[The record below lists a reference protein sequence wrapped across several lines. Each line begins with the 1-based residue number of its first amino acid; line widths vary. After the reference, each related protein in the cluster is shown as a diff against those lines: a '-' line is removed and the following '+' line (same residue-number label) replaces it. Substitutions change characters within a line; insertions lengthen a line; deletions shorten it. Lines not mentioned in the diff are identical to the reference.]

1 MQKVA
6 ILGLGIMGNGMAHNL
21 LKAGFALTVYN
32 RSREKAAA
40 LEAAGAQVA
49 DTPKAAAESA
59 ELIVAMVADDAA
71 SRSVWLGD
79 DGALAGVRSDTLL
92 IECSTLSTGWVREL
106 AELAGRRGC
115 AFLDAP
121 VTGSKPVAESG
132 ELGFLV
138 GGDAAA
144 LERARPVLEAMGQR
158 INHLGPVGS
167 GAIMKLINN
176 LMGGVHVAVLAEG
189 MLLAEQAGLDM
200 QQVVTLLSN
209 GAPGSPMV
217 KGKAPRIAARDYDT
231 HFALRWMHKD
241 LSYALDEASRHNV
254 PLPTVAAAREIYRLA
269 LGQGFGDQ
277 DFAAVTEA
285 LRPKPE

>member
-49 DTPKAAAESA
+49 DTPK
-59 ELIVAMVADDAA
+59 AA

-158 INHLGPVGS
+158 INHLGPVG
-167 GAIMKLINN
+167 
-176 LMGGVHVAVLAEG
+176 
-189 MLLAEQAGLDM
+189 
-200 QQVVTLLSN
+200 
-209 GAPGSPMV
+209 
-217 KGKAPRIAARDYDT
+217 
-231 HFALRWMHKD
+231 
-241 LSYALDEASRHNV
+241 
-254 PLPTVAAAREIYRLA
+254 
-269 LGQGFGDQ
+269 
-277 DFAAVTEA
+277 
-285 LRPKPE
+285 